1 MKKALYLFFFVGSL
15 AIAAPVP
22 EVLAGVANFHQVDQN
37 LYRGAQ
43 PSDEGLKNLAGL
55 GVKTIIDLR
64 HGEDHA
70 GMEQKEAEQ
79 LGLRYV
85 NVPMEG
91 LTAPTDKQIADLM
104 AVLNAADQGPVFVH
118 CREGKDR
125 TGTVVACYR
134 ILHDHWTNNKALEEA
149 RSYGM
154 HQTQHPRRDYILN
167 FSSDHSGVQPSGV
180 QSSTGASA
188 HPLPV
193 A

>member
-1 MKKALYLFFFVGSL
+1 MKALYLFCLVGSL
-15 AIAAPVP
+15 AVAAPAP

-64 HGEDHA
+64 HGEDRA
-70 GMEQKEAEQ
+70 GEEQKEAER
-79 LGLRYV
+79 LGLRYI

-91 LTAPTDKQIADLM
+91 LTTPTDKQIADLM
-104 AVLNAADQGPVFVH
+104 TVLNAADQGPVFVH

-134 ILHDHWTNNKALEEA
+134 ILHDHWANDKALEEA
-149 RSYGM
+149 KSYGM

-167 FSSDHSGVQPSGV
+167 FSSGHTGVE
-180 QSSTGASA
+180 SSTGASA